1 MAGELMNL
9 QYKIDAQNEKNAER
23 ARLSNVSI
31 NFMLA
36 GLVLARTGLCPYGC
50 FPVNPGMSTGFDHQN
65 FPFHLFRWEC
75 HNLHPV

>member
-36 GLVLARTGLCPYGC
+36 GLVLAVLAFVLT
-50 FPVNPGMSTGFDHQN
+50 VGF
-65 FPFHLFRWEC
+65 R
-75 HNLHPV
+75 